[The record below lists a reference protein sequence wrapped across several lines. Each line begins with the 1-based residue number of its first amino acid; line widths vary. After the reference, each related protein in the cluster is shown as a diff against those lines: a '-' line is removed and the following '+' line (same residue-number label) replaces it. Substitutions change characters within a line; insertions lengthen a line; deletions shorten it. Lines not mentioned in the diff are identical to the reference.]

1 MIITGDDSAD
11 IRFRRHFQSK
21 LMPLD
26 GEPISNATHYHQL
39 VGSLIYLTVTHLN
52 ISHAMSMVSK
62 FMDAPCSIHYV
73 IVLRILQYIKGTLYH
88 CLHYSSQSSLEL
100 RAYSDAN

>member
-1 MIITGDDSAD
+1 
-11 IRFRRHFQSK
+11 
-21 LMPLD
+21 
-26 GEPISNATHYHQL
+26 
-39 VGSLIYLTVTHLN
+39 
-52 ISHAMSMVSK
+52 MSMVSK

>member
-39 VGSLIYLTVTHLN
+39 VGSLIYLTVIHLN

-62 FMDAPCSIHYV
+62 FMDTPCSIHYV
-73 IVLRILQYIKGTLYH
+73 VIFWILRYIEGTLYH
-88 CLHYSSQSSLEL
+88 GFHYS
-100 RAYSDAN
+100 

>member
-11 IRFRRHFQSK
+11 IRFLRHFQSK

-26 GEPISNATHYHQL
+26 GEPILNATHYHQL

-62 FMDAPCSIHYV
+62 FMDTPCSIHYV
-73 IVLRILQYIKGTLYH
+73 VIFRILQYIEGTLYH
-88 CLHYSSQSSLEL
+88 GFHYSYGRPLPKFF
-100 RAYSDAN
+100 